1 MSVEDS
7 ESRRFEPKIGLS
19 FSQADVGPTSAPDL
33 LFPGFSKSLEHIFFS
48 QRAHKNRVLKNSG
61 GYP

>member
-7 ESRRFEPKIGLS
+7 ESRRFVPKIGLS

-33 LFPGFSKSLEHIFFS
+33 LFSGVSKSIELFFSK
-48 QRAHKNRVLKNSG
+48 RAHWKRALFCFG
-61 GYP
+61 GYL